1 MTKPSKLNFSEWMKY
16 KAKKRELKRALAR
29 KPKPAKVRIPDEDK
43 PQQGKTGWPPG
54 LLQDDSTKL
63 SKWFTSKPDAMQRAR
78 EAGREII
85 TQKKAPK

>member
-43 PQQGKTGWPPG
+43 PQQRKT
-54 LLQDDSTKL
+54 K
-63 SKWFTSKPDAMQRAR
+63 
-78 EAGREII
+78 
-85 TQKKAPK
+85 